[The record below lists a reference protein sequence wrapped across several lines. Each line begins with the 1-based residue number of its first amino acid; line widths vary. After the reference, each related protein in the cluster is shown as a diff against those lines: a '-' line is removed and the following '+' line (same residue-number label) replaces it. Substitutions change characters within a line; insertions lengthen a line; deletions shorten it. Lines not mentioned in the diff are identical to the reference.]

1 MTRDPTCRE
10 IVELVTEYLEGT
22 MSRRDRA
29 AFERH
34 LAGCEGCSDYLDQMR
49 AVIRLSARPVE
60 ESLSPE
66 LQLELVEA
74 FRDLRRA

>member
-10 IVELVTEYLEGT
+10 IVELVTDYLEGA
-22 MSRRDRA
+22 MSRRDRV

-60 ESLSPE
+60 DSLSPE
-66 LQLELVEA
+66 LQRELVGA
-74 FRDLRRA
+74 FRDFRRA